1 MIVAE
6 SFLIESACWTTDPPS
21 FWMRPLIKRFAL
33 LACLRNEPA
42 PLFAEWTDDD
52 ERTLQALESEVVIE
66 DTELGKERRRL
77 MQDAP
82 AAFALLSEA
91 QRIDLMANYCA
102 VDPAAS
108 HSTSATPSNK
118 LAEDNAVETEYSAA
132 DNLGDGEEEAVDFIN
147 DSEQNKS
154 DNCSEELEEDD
165 KISCISSNEEKAPLM
180 APSDRRRPT
189 RRLPARFR
197 D

>member
-1 MIVAE
+1 MEEWRQVRPTKKDAKVAE
-6 SFLIESACWTTDPPS
+6 WQRHRS
-21 FWMRPLIKRFAL
+21 
-33 LACLRNEPA
+33 EPV
-42 PLFAEWTDDD
+42 PLFVEWTDDD
-52 ERTLQALESEVVIE
+52 ERTLQDLESGVVIE
-66 DTELGKERRRL
+66 DTELRKDRRL
-77 MQDAP
+77 IQDAP
-82 AAFALLSEA
+82 ASFALLSEA
-91 QRIDLMANYCA
+91 QRIDLMANFCA

-165 KISCISSNEEKAPLM
+165 KISCISSNEAKAPLM

>member
-6 SFLIESACWTTDPPS
+6 SFLMESACWTTDPPS
-21 FWMRPLIKRFAL
+21 FWMRHLIKRFAL

-91 QRIDLMANYCA
+91 QRIDLMANFCG
-102 VDPAAS
+102 AS

-180 APSDRRRPT
+180 APSDRSRPT
-189 RRLPARFR
+189 RRLPARF
-197 D
+197 